1 MTAFTQGEFPAV
13 LVVPAQNFEDGGSGA
28 VSAPDPH
35 DLGRCA
41 QEEAT
46 LMEVRIFGDDDQ
58 VVFAGVLPD
67 FTVRGGTQP
76 DPMDMDTAG
85 IQIR

>member
-1 MTAFTQGEFPAV
+1 
-13 LVVPAQNFEDGGSGA
+13 
-28 VSAPDPH
+28 
-35 DLGRCA
+35 
-41 QEEAT
+41 
-46 LMEVRIFGDDDQ
+46 MEVRIFGDDDQ